1 MAVVTREHILEALKQ
16 VVDTDKGG
24 DVVTLLPVMANS
36 GCSAVSPRTSAVGQK
51 ADVQAPT
58 SALSLISSA

>member
-24 DVVTLLPVMANS
+24 DVVTLTS
-36 GCSAVSPRTSAVGQK
+36 GYGNKLTFS
-51 ADVQAPT
+51 
-58 SALSLISSA
+58 